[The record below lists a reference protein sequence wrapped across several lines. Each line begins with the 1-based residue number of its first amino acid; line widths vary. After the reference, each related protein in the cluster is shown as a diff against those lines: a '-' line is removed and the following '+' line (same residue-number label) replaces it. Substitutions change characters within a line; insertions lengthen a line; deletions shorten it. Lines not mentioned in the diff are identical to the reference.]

1 MSRFTR
7 PPFHKPSPFDIPRPV
22 NPHPPSPPETEIT
35 ADSVP
40 LPPMSIVSRDL
51 HAYTDIGASS
61 SFTRVDTPEMY
72 HHLTAGLESQTQ
84 ASTPNMNGRFRRPSN
99 LSYLHPGS
107 LRNDLRAAPRSATR
121 WLVMVIPP
129 SAIAREHGN
138 GTFLNTS
145 LHTSQGV
152 LLPLLPS
159 LSGQLTAIAREFAF
173 PSTTGICIYLQMSEG
188 GVQFA
193 PRISDESWSILWA
206 SAFDERQSLHTM
218 GGLPIAGRI
227 EFDLDL
233 RKARWLDM
241 WLSSVRN
248 SVDMG
253 MGSVASASVPASLAA
268 NTNHRREDSRT
279 TNFDHTEES
288 FGAGDDVSVTI
299 QRKTPVVRHVPRKLS
314 LLDRIDVSSVKP
326 LAMPRPASRIAL
338 SPTDAEQPRL
348 VLSPVAHTPMSIP
361 VPVTIAVEGDE
372 PQTATQRRSDVE
384 KKVEN
389 WRASSTFAKSPLVAS
404 TGQVS
409 LDPANMPNNQPLVE
423 SDVVAAN
430 EPLNLDDFTW
440 SISSAGPLSADYL
453 DPIPPY
459 AEISRP
465 PSVHLDA
472 RLEGS
477 VCLTPTTCTSFGP
490 PDYDPFSP
498 AVSLVDRLP
507 SPDIA
512 ARQLEDVPPTPT
524 TATSWG
530 PPSEWPGSPVSEIR
544 APSVD
549 IAMRGLGSRP
559 VTPTTATSWGPPSEW
574 SGSPASYSR
583 APSVDLAMRQL
594 GSRPVTPSTATS
606 WGAPLEWPRSP
617 VTPFYLPT
625 PGVGNMLF
633 DGQDEEG
640 ALLVPRRNLRS
651 VSADD
656 KEPPSNSLMSDE
668 AVPKSRP
675 WRFVWPYTESFDSN
689 AQEPVSVRIQP
700 VYPCISLYPAVYP
713 HFDLYPE
720 VAVPVKTARQLG
732 RRRDLH
738 THTSVTVK
746 RTVKP
751 LDHAWAYQKVED
763 VTSPIQVRLT
773 SIYPS
778 FDLYPAVYPHLD
790 LYPVKSVT
798 IGTTRE
804 TDVHLEPR
812 YPTFSIYPAVYPIF
826 EIYPGHIVE
835 SQQNPQEGISVRLEP
850 AYPCLSLYPP
860 VYPYFDLY
868 PALLVV
874 SLAVK
879 ASGDKS
885 PSPKRA
891 LPSNSDAL
899 RRRKASPWKHV
910 WPYQQVEDATGPVN
924 VRLEAVYPS
933 FDLYPAVYPHFE
945 LYPAS
950 YSVKSTA
957 VVKFVPVLKTKSER
971 PSPQKQSVPK
981 SDVVTS
987 QTASPWRHVW
997 PYQQAEDVTHPVN
1010 VSLPVVYPRFDIYP
1024 VCYPHFDLY
1033 PEGPV
1038 VHGSTKAIDVKLGA
1052 KYPKFSI
1059 YPAIYPDF
1067 EIYPGHVEEAQK
1079 NLYDLLKVELAGST
1093 YPNFDIYPAVYPY
1106 FDIYRSGIASTPEN
1120 WRESC
1125 RMELSAKYPS
1135 MIIYPA
1141 VYPYFDIYL
1150 SGVASTLEYWREP
1163 CRVEI
1168 DAKYPVMD
1176 IYAPVYPHFDI
1187 YRSGHISDPTPLSS
1201 TLSTKLEAEYPAF
1214 DIYAV
1219 VYPHFELYPSIQVVT
1234 VSPRIRTRKTH
1245 QELVDLTLSHS
1256 STPVPTVQVR
1266 VVPRISISS
1275 HETRQ
1280 RPRRTHKDLV
1290 ELVFSPNI
1298 EEVTQPETRKE
1309 SVAIPRVRKA
1319 ADVPQDTPGE
1329 ERTRIRRTPS
1339 TGAARLSHIPI
1350 RPSEIRRSMSLGQA
1364 TMSSSSGI
1372 SRSQSLRH
1380 LSSVREEG
1388 IVAGSHGGSASQ
1400 LRRVAGGERKP
1411 TRDSIVLEKARHW
1424 GSPASKP
1431 ISQVDNPS
1439 PVSMKDLSEF
1449 PMPPLPSLPS
1459 SNRVPGVAV
1468 ATGKIDRPVS
1478 KLDRTKFPF
1487 R

>member
-61 SFTRVDTPEMY
+61 SFTRVDAPEMY
-72 HHLTAGLESQTQ
+72 YHSTAVLESQTQ

-129 SAIAREHGN
+129 TAVAREHGN
-138 GTFLNTS
+138 GTFLSAS
-145 LHTSQGV
+145 LQTSQGV

-233 RKARWLDM
+233 RKARWFDM

-248 SVDMG
+248 SVDIG

-288 FGAGDDVSVTI
+288 FGVGDDVSVTI

-314 LLDRIDVSSVKP
+314 LLDRIDVSSIKP
-326 LAMPRPASRIAL
+326 LAMPRPVSRIAL

-348 VLSPVAHTPMSIP
+348 VLSPVAQTPISIP

-440 SISSAGPLSADYL
+440 SISSAGPLSADYV

-498 AVSLVDRLP
+498 VVSLVDRLP

-530 PPSEWPGSPVSEIR
+530 PPSEWPGSPVSEMR

-574 SGSPASYSR
+574 PGSPARYSR

-617 VTPFYLPT
+617 ATSFYLPT
-625 PGVGNMLF
+625 PGVGNMFF
-633 DGQDEEG
+633 DGHDEER
-640 ALLVPRRNLRS
+640 ALLEPRRNLRS
-651 VSADD
+651 INAGD
-656 KEPPSNSLMSDE
+656 KEPHLMVLMNDD
-668 AVPKSRP
+668 AIPKSRP
-675 WRFVWPYTESFDSN
+675 WKFVWPYTESSDSDT
-689 AQEPVSVRIQP
+689 QESISVCIQS

-713 HFDLYPE
+713 HFDLYPA
-720 VAVPVKTARQLG
+720 VAVPVKTARQPSH
-732 RRRDLH
+732 RRDLRAH
-738 THTSVTVK
+738 TGVTVE
-746 RTVKP
+746 RTAKP
-751 LDHAWAYQKVED
+751 LNHDRPYQKVED
-763 VTSPIQVRLT
+763 VTSPIEVRLP
-773 SIYPS
+773 SVYPS
-778 FDLYPAVYPHLD
+778 LDLYPAVYPHFD
-790 LYPVKSVT
+790 LYPVKLVAV
-798 IGTTRE
+798 GTTRE
-804 TDVHLEPR
+804 IDVHLEPR
-812 YPTFSIYPAVYPIF
+812 YPTFSIYPAVYPTF
-826 EIYPGHIVE
+826 EIYPGHAVE
-835 SQQNPQEGISVRLEP
+835 PQRNQEGISIHLEP
-850 AYPCLSLYPP
+850 AYPYLRPYPP

-868 PALLVV
+868 PASLVV
-874 SLAVK
+874 K
-879 ASGDKS
+879 TSGDRS
-885 PSPKRA
+885 PPQKRA
-891 LPSNSDAL
+891 LPSNSGTL
-899 RRRKASPWKHV
+899 QKRKASPWKHV
-910 WPYQQVEDATGPVN
+910 WPYQQVEDVTRPMN

-933 FDLYPAVYPHFE
+933 FNLYPAVYPNFE

-957 VVKFVPVLKTKSER
+957 VVKIAPVVRTRSER
-971 PSPQKQSVPK
+971 PLPQPHSVPK
-981 SDVVTS
+981 SDVVRS
-987 QTASPWRHVW
+987 QKVSTCRNVW
-997 PYQQAEDVTHPVN
+997 PHQQVYQQAEGVTHPEN
-1010 VSLPVVYPRFDIYP
+1010 VSLPAVYPRFDIYP
-1024 VCYPHFDLY
+1024 ACYPHFDLY

-1038 VHGSTKAIDVKLGA
+1038 VHGQTKEVDVKLGA

-1067 EIYPGHVEEAQK
+1067 EIYTGHVEEAQK
-1079 NLYDLLKVELAGST
+1079 NLYDLLKVKLAGST

-1106 FDIYRSGIASTPEN
+1106 FDIYRSGVASTPEN
-1120 WRESC
+1120 WREAC
-1125 RMELSAKYPS
+1125 RVELGAKYPS
-1135 MIIYPA
+1135 MVIYPA
-1141 VYPYFDIYL
+1141 VYPYFDIYR
-1150 SGVASTLEYWREP
+1150 SGVASTPEYWREP
-1163 CRVEI
+1163 CRVELA
-1168 DAKYPVMD
+1168 AKYPVMD

-1187 YRSGHISDPTPLSS
+1187 YRSGHISDSAPLSR
-1201 TLSTKLEAEYPAF
+1201 TLSTKLEAKYPAF
-1214 DIYAV
+1214 DIYVA
-1219 VYPHFELYPSIQVVT
+1219 VYPHFELYPSIQVGT
-1234 VSPRIRTRKTH
+1234 VSPRRRLRKTH
-1245 QELVDLTLSHS
+1245 RELIDLVLSQS
-1256 STPVPTVQVR
+1256 SKPAPTVQTR

-1275 HETRQ
+1275 HETRR

-1290 ELVFSPNI
+1290 EHVFPQNAD
-1298 EEVTQPETRKE
+1298 EVTQPETRKE

-1319 ADVPQDTPGE
+1319 ADIPQDTPGE
-1329 ERTRIRRTPS
+1329 ERARIRRTPS

-1350 RPSEIRRSMSLGQA
+1350 RPSEMRRSMSLGQA
-1364 TMSSSSGI
+1364 TMSSSSGV

-1380 LSSVREEG
+1380 LSSVREEST
-1388 IVAGSHGGSASQ
+1388 VARSYGGSASQ
-1400 LRRVAGGERKP
+1400 LRRVAGSERKP
-1411 TRDSIVLEKARHW
+1411 TRDSIVLEKARLW

-1431 ISQVDNPS
+1431 ISQIDNPS

-1449 PMPPLPSLPS
+1449 PMPPLPS
-1459 SNRVPGVAV
+1459 VPGTNHVPGAAV
-1468 ATGKIDRPVS
+1468 STGKMDRPVS

>member
-22 NPHPPSPPETEIT
+22 NLHPPSPPETEIT

-72 HHLTAGLESQTQ
+72 HHSTAGLESQTQ

-129 SAIAREHGN
+129 HTVAREHGN
-138 GTFLNTS
+138 GTFLNAS
-145 LHTSQGV
+145 LHTPQGV

-159 LSGQLTAIAREFAF
+159 LSGQLTAIAREFVF

-193 PRISDESWSILWA
+193 PRISDESWSILWG

-233 RKARWLDM
+233 RKARWFDM

-253 MGSVASASVPASLAA
+253 MGSVVSASVPASLAA
-268 NTNHRREDSRT
+268 NTNHRREDSRAT
-279 TNFDHTEES
+279 SFEHTEES

-348 VLSPVAHTPMSIP
+348 VLSPVAQTPTSIP
-361 VPVTIAVEGDE
+361 VPVTIAVESDE
-372 PQTATQRRSDVE
+372 PRTATQRRSDVE

-490 PDYDPFSP
+490 PDYDPFSS
-498 AVSLVDRLP
+498 VLSLVDRLP

-512 ARQLEDVPPTPT
+512 ARQFEDVPPTPT

-544 APSVD
+544 ASSVD

-574 SGSPASYSR
+574 PGSPAPYSR

-617 VTPFYLPT
+617 VTPFHLPT
-625 PGVGNMLF
+625 PGVGSMFF
-633 DGQDEEG
+633 DDHDEERV
-640 ALLVPRRNLRS
+640 LLKPRRNLRS
-651 VSADD
+651 VSAGD
-656 KEPPSNSLMSDE
+656 KEPHLMALTSVD
-668 AVPKSRP
+668 AIPNSRP
-675 WRFVWPYTESFDSN
+675 WKFVWPYIESSGSD
-689 AQEPVSVRIQP
+689 AREPISVRIQP
-700 VYPCISLYPAVYP
+700 AYPYISLYPAVYP
-713 HFDLYPE
+713 HFDLYPT
-720 VAVPVKTARQLG
+720 VAVPVKTAGQPSRQW
-732 RRRDLH
+732 DLH
-738 THTSVTVK
+738 AHTGVTVK
-746 RTVKP
+746 RTATP
-751 LDHAWAYQKVED
+751 LNRVWPYQKVED
-763 VTSPIQVRLT
+763 VTLPIEVRLP
-773 SIYPS
+773 SVYPS
-778 FDLYPAVYPHLD
+778 FDLYPMVYPHFD
-790 LYPVKSVT
+790 LYLVKLVAVGS
-798 IGTTRE
+798 TRE
-804 TDVHLEPR
+804 IDIHLEPR
-812 YPTFSIYPAVYPIF
+812 YPTFSIYPTVYPAF

-835 SQQNPQEGISVRLEP
+835 PQRNPQEGISVRLEP
-850 AYPCLSLYPP
+850 AYPCLRPYPP

-868 PALLVV
+868 PASFVV
-874 SLAVK
+874 K
-879 ASGDKS
+879 TSGDR
-885 PSPKRA
+885 PAPQKRA
-891 LPSNSDAL
+891 LPSNSGTL
-899 RRRKASPWKHV
+899 QNRKASPWKHV
-910 WPYQQVEDATGPVN
+910 WPYQQVEDVNLPVN

-933 FDLYPAVYPHFE
+933 FNLYPAVYPNFE

-950 YSVKSTA
+950 YSSKSTA
-957 VVKFVPVLKTKSER
+957 VVKIVPVAKTRSER

-981 SDVVTS
+981 SDIVRS
-987 QTASPWRHVW
+987 QKTSPWRHVW
-997 PYQQAEDVTHPVN
+997 PYQQVEDVTQPVN

-1024 VCYPHFDLY
+1024 ACYPHFDLY

-1038 VHGSTKAIDVKLGA
+1038 VHGSIKEVDVKLGA

-1067 EIYPGHVEEAQK
+1067 EIYPGHVDRAQK
-1079 NLYDLLKVELAGST
+1079 NLYDLLKVELSGAT
-1093 YPNFDIYPAVYPY
+1093 YPKFDIYPAVYPY
-1106 FDIYRSGIASTPEN
+1106 FDIYRSGVASTPEN
-1120 WRESC
+1120 WCESC
-1125 RMELSAKYPS
+1125 RVELGAKYPS
-1135 MIIYPA
+1135 MVIYPA
-1141 VYPYFDIYL
+1141 VYPYFDIYR
-1150 SGVASTLEYWREP
+1150 SGVASTPEYWREP
-1163 CRVEI
+1163 CRVEL

-1176 IYAPVYPHFDI
+1176 AYTPVYPHFDI
-1187 YRSGHISDPTPLSS
+1187 YRSGHVSDPTPLSS
-1201 TLSTKLEAEYPAF
+1201 TLSTKLEAKYPAF
-1214 DIYAV
+1214 DIYAA

-1234 VSPRIRTRKTH
+1234 VSPRRRPRKTH
-1245 QELVDLTLSHS
+1245 QELVDLALSHS
-1256 STPVPTVQVR
+1256 SKPAPTVQAR

-1275 HETRQ
+1275 HDTRR

-1290 ELVFSPNI
+1290 ELVFPPNI
-1298 EEVTQPETRKE
+1298 EEVTLLESRKE
-1309 SVAIPRVRKA
+1309 SVAIPRMHKA
-1319 ADVPQDTPGE
+1319 ADVPQDIPGE
-1329 ERTRIRRTPS
+1329 ERARIRRTPS

-1380 LSSVREEG
+1380 LSSVREEST
-1388 IVAGSHGGSASQ
+1388 VAGSYGGNASH
-1400 LRRVAGGERKP
+1400 LRSGTSRIAGSERRP
-1411 TRDSIVLEKARHW
+1411 ARDSIVLEKARHW

-1439 PVSMKDLSEF
+1439 QVSMKDLSEF

-1459 SNRVPGVAV
+1459 SNRVLGA
-1468 ATGKIDRPVS
+1468 AASTGKMDRPVS